1 MPKIFNPFILILF
14 FFGHALWSQPILK
27 IEDSKKNFGFVKR
40 GKVILFEYKIENSG
54 NEPLLLTDAKVECS
68 CTKVEIP
75 SRPILPKEKAKIIVN
90 FNTQTVYD
98 RQDRLIQIFSNDKNS
113 PATLRFK
120 GVVINK

>member
-1 MPKIFNPFILILF
+1 MV
-14 FFGHALWSQPILK
+14 S
-27 IEDSKKNFGFVKR
+27 
-40 GKVILFEYKIENSG
+40 
-54 NEPLLLTDAKVECS
+54 VE
-68 CTKVEIP
+68 EREGDP
-75 SRPILPKEKAKIIVN
+75 AKEKAKIIVN